1 MEKHNELKAALGF
14 FGVLKETF
22 ELIFSNKK
30 IFSQITFALIVPL
43 SLIFQANILVTQLLS
58 SKMFGNNDN
67 MHPTFDIFQYS
78 NLNLSELNSFKGVVF
93 WALIKFSYFFFTLIF
108 SFLCTSTVAF
118 IVSCIYTGNDINV
131 KKAFS
136 IIPKVWKQ
144 VLFTL
149 LISLFIVFSYDVVF
163 GSLLVLTLGFL
174 LNGPAIIAG
183 VVALILFFA
192 GSLYITITWHL
203 AIVVSVLEEN
213 VYGIKAITKSRFL
226 LKGKIGLAMGMLVIS
241 GVCSA
246 VIDAIFQKFAL
257 RELLIQNVG
266 IRVGIGVF
274 CFLLESLL
282 ILFDLVVQ
290 TVVYYVC
297 KSYHADGFA
306 GDASHQ
312 QKVIYIEEQ
321 NLV

>member
-1 MEKHNELKAALGF
+1 MEKHNELKASLGF
-14 FGVLKETF
+14 FGVLKKTF

-282 ILFDLVVQ
+282 ILFYLVVQ
-290 TVVYYVC
+290 AVVYYVC

-306 GDASHQ
+306 GDAAHQ

>member
-30 IFSQITFALIVPL
+30 IFSQITLALIVPL
-43 SLIFQANILVTQLLS
+43 SLILQANILVTQLLS

-149 LISLFIVFSYDVVF
+149 LISLFIAFFYDVVF

-174 LNGPAIIAG
+174 LNGPAIIAA
-183 VVALILFFA
+183 VVVLILFFA

>member
-1 MEKHNELKAALGF
+1 MEKHNELKASLGF
-14 FGVLKETF
+14 FGVLKKTF

-30 IFSQITFALIVPL
+30 IFSQITLALIVPL
-43 SLIFQANILVTQLLS
+43 SLILQANILVTQLLS
-58 SKMFGNNDN
+58 SKIFGNNDN

-118 IVSCIYTGNDINV
+118 IVSCIYTGKDINV

-149 LISLFIVFSYDVVF
+149 LISLFIAFFYDVVF

-174 LNGPAIIAG
+174 LNGPAIIAA
-183 VVALILFFA
+183 VVVLILFFA

>member
-30 IFSQITFALIVPL
+30 IFSQITLALIVPL
-43 SLIFQANILVTQLLS
+43 SLILQANILVTQLLS
-58 SKMFGNNDN
+58 SKIFGNNDN

-149 LISLFIVFSYDVVF
+149 LISLFIAFFYDVVF

>member
-1 MEKHNELKAALGF
+1 MEKHNELKASLGF
-14 FGVLKETF
+14 FGVLKKTF

-118 IVSCIYTGNDINV
+118 IVSCIYTGKDINV

-149 LISLFIVFSYDVVF
+149 LISLFIAFFYDVVF

-174 LNGPAIIAG
+174 LNGPAIIAA
-183 VVALILFFA
+183 VVVLILFFA

>member
-1 MEKHNELKAALGF
+1 MEKHNELKASLGF
-14 FGVLKETF
+14 FGVLKKTF

-118 IVSCIYTGNDINV
+118 IVSCIYTGKDINV

-149 LISLFIVFSYDVVF
+149 LISLFIAFFYDVVF

-174 LNGPAIIAG
+174 LNGPAIIAA
-183 VVALILFFA
+183 VVVLILFFA

-306 GDASHQ
+306 GDAAHQ

>member
-149 LISLFIVFSYDVVF
+149 LISLFIAFFYDVVF

-282 ILFDLVVQ
+282 ILFYLVVQ
-290 TVVYYVC
+290 AVVYYVC

>member
-30 IFSQITFALIVPL
+30 IFSQITLALIVPL
-43 SLIFQANILVTQLLS
+43 SLILQANILVTQLLS
-58 SKMFGNNDN
+58 SKIFGNNDN

-78 NLNLSELNSFKGVVF
+78 NLNLSELNSFKGVAF

-118 IVSCIYTGNDINV
+118 IVSCIYTGKDINV

-174 LNGPAIIAG
+174 FNGPAIIAA

-226 LKGKIGLAMGMLVIS
+226 LKGKIGIAMGMLVIS

-297 KSYHADGFA
+297 KSYHADSFA

-312 QKVIYIEEQ
+312 QKVNYIEEQ